1 LLALLLL
8 RANRVVSRDRLID
21 ELWDGSPPET
31 ASTAL
36 QVYVS
41 GLRKALGRDTI
52 VTQAP
57 GYMVSL
63 EPGALDSERFERLVE
78 EAHGTD
84 AEIAAEKLREALA
97 LWRGPPLADLDDSIA
112 RAERAQLEDRR
123 AATLEQRIDADL
135 ELGRHAELAPELEA
149 LVREDPL
156 RERRRA
162 QLMLAL
168 YRSGRQADA
177 LDTYRSGRKLLAD
190 ELGLE
195 PGRELRQL
203 EKAILEQD
211 PALAPPAPPPR
222 REPSPEEQRLH
233 LLGRSRLAI
242 VIGALL
248 LAGAVVA
255 TVVAVT
261 GNSSAP
267 TVLANSVAVVDPK
280 SGRVVADVPIGGRP
294 IAIAIGAGAVWV
306 VNADNQTIVRI
317 DPKTRK
323 VAETIGGLG
332 NNVTDVAVG
341 FGSVWVAGGNDG
353 TLTPID
359 PSLNAPGA
367 PIDLGGGGEVL
378 PQPVFDVATGA
389 GHVWITHGNEVLR
402 IDPQTNEIKRIP
414 VSRPQ
419 GLEVGAG
426 SAWVTQLNEHVLR
439 IEATSGRRTADE
451 DLSQQLLFPLVY
463 AGSLWLYAF
472 SNDTPQIVRLNLSTV
487 KQEGTP
493 IPFTT
498 AEFPFGL
505 AGGAGAV
512 WTATHDE
519 GALWRIDPTTER
531 ATRVVHLGHHPVT
544 VAVGEGAVWVG
555 VQREPFN

>member
-41 GLRKALGRDTI
+41 GLRKALGRETI

-135 ELGRHAELAPELEA
+135 ELGRHAEVVSELEA

-195 PGRELRQL
+195 PGGELRQL

-222 REPSPEEQRLH
+222 REPSPGERRLH

-317 DPKTRK
+317 DPKTGRSPRRSEDS
-323 VAETIGGLG
+323 ET
-332 NNVTDVAVG
+332 TSPMSPSASARP
-341 FGSVWVAGGNDG
+341 GSR
-353 TLTPID
+353 
-359 PSLNAPGA
+359 GA
-367 PIDLGGGGEVL
+367 
-378 PQPVFDVATGA
+378 
-389 GHVWITHGNEVLR
+389 
-402 IDPQTNEIKRIP
+402 
-414 VSRPQ
+414 
-419 GLEVGAG
+419 
-426 SAWVTQLNEHVLR
+426 
-439 IEATSGRRTADE
+439 
-451 DLSQQLLFPLVY
+451 
-463 AGSLWLYAF
+463 
-472 SNDTPQIVRLNLSTV
+472 
-487 KQEGTP
+487 
-493 IPFTT
+493 TT
-498 AEFPFGL
+498 A
-505 AGGAGAV
+505 
-512 WTATHDE
+512 
-519 GALWRIDPTTER
+519 R
-531 ATRVVHLGHHPVT
+531 
-544 VAVGEGAVWVG
+544 
-555 VQREPFN
+555 